1 MNHKVQGGAGHGPII
16 AFKAEFP
23 ACVVNEKIHSASFVT
38 RRQLQLTRQRRPS
51 VLRIENALAR
61 PRRALRIVHG
71 TKRPSFGKMTVTTH
85 IIEPICRLAYRN
97 KSIKERRSFQKM
109 NTKERGCFQMANGK
123 RHMLYHR
130 LHSFRDWTQNRQGIT
145 LPRQA
150 RYVPACRAFFR
161 WGLGNAFSKD
171 A

>member
-1 MNHKVQGGAGHGPII
+1 MDFQPGAVPRAIRFLGFLNHKVQGGAGHGPII
-16 AFKAEFP
+16 AFKAELP

-38 RRQLQLTRQRRPS
+38 RISFSCTRQRRPI

-61 PRRALRIVHG
+61 PRRALRIVHW

-109 NTKERGCFQMANGK
+109 NTKERGCT
-123 RHMLYHR
+123 MLKALIDLASTPGGALLFIMIGMKIVSARLAHR
-130 LHSFRDWTQNRQGIT
+130 
-145 LPRQA
+145 
-150 RYVPACRAFFR
+150 
-161 WGLGNAFSKD
+161 
-171 A
+171 